1 VHAVSVLSCLPSS
14 KSLPLRTLPP
24 PANRFFI
31 HHVAPPPSLRLHHVR
46 YGRDTHCRW
55 RYRLPRNAQP
65 PRARIPPGSDILQ
78 QHISTLSGAER
89 DIAQAAIAQVESEG
103 RERTRLNEGCVD
115 LLQALHARDVPLAI
129 LTRNNQDALEW
140 TLKKFALE
148 KVFPPSLRI
157 SRDFP
162 GRSKPHPDGL
172 LHISSLCGLHAMNR
186 LLMVGEWSDDIDAGE
201 AAGCTTCLLKYD
213 KNSHVTNAH
222 MVVESLG
229 HLKDRLMPCSL

>member
-1 VHAVSVLSCLPSS
+1 M
-14 KSLPLRTLPP
+14 SLP
-24 PANRFFI
+24 
-31 HHVAPPPSLRLHHVR
+31 
-46 YGRDTHCRW
+46 
-55 RYRLPRNAQP
+55 RLPYDCITFDMDGTLTADGAIDFQEMRS
-65 PRARIPPGSDILQ
+65 RARIPPGSDILQ
-78 QHISTLSGAER
+78 HISTLSGAER
-89 DIAQAAIAQVESEG
+89 DMAQAAIAQVEAEG

-148 KVFPPSLRI
+148 KFFPPNLRI

-162 GRSKPHPDGL
+162 GRPKPHPDGL
-172 LHISSLCGLHAMNR
+172 LHIASLCGLHDMNR
-186 LLMVGEWSDDIDAGE
+186 LLMVGDWSDDIDAGE
-201 AAGCTTCLLKYD
+201 AAGCATCLLKYD

-229 HLKDRLMPCSL
+229 HLKDRLTPSSPSSLWP